1 MNTKE
6 LKIYNNLIKQ
16 LLSLEQEDYK
26 NREKIVR
33 FIIETM
39 LSNGTLINDP
49 EIYERIS
56 LLIDSSNI
64 VRESLSL
71 LATSTEQDY
80 EVEDAT
86 NLGSNYSSSLLI
98 SNLYIAHD
106 KYLSL
111 LGNYRLY
118 KQENYHVKY
127 LVDNKI
133 ESLSVS
139 EEIKEVNNL
148 LVKIFNLKI

>member
-16 LLSLEQEDYK
+16 LLSLEQEDYE

-39 LSNGTLINDP
+39 LSNRSLINDP
-49 EIYERIS
+49 EISERLS
-56 LLIDSSNI
+56 LLIDSSTI

-80 EVEDAT
+80 EVEGAT

>member
-16 LLSLEQEDYK
+16 LLSLEQEDYE

>member
-1 MNTKE
+1 MNTRE
-6 LKIYNNLIKQ
+6 LKIYNNLIKS
-16 LLSLEQEDYK
+16 LLSLEQEDYE
-26 NREKIVR
+26 NREKIVK
-33 FIIETM
+33 FIIETT

-49 EIYERIS
+49 EISERLS

-64 VRESLSL
+64 AKESLSL
-71 LATSTEQDY
+71 LATSTEQGY
-80 EVEDAT
+80 EEEDAT

-98 SNLYIAHD
+98 GNLYIAHD

-133 ESLSVS
+133 ESLSIA
-139 EEIKEVNNL
+139 EEIKEKNNL
-148 LVKIFNLKI
+148 LNKIFNLKR

>member
-16 LLSLEQEDYK
+16 LLSLEQEDYE

-33 FIIETM
+33 FIIETT

>member
-16 LLSLEQEDYK
+16 FLSLEQEDYE

>member
-16 LLSLEQEDYK
+16 LLSLEQEDYE

-39 LSNGTLINDP
+39 LSNRTLINDP
-49 EIYERIS
+49 EISERLS
-56 LLIDSSNI
+56 LLIDSSTI